1 MAEDIRGEIALNSE
15 NSERLAA
22 IEAVLLDYCMGNFS
36 SKVEVTD
43 ERDTL
48 DAFGLAVN
56 MLGEELDAT
65 TVNKEYFHNIFNEV
79 DNYIFI
85 LNDKGEIQNFNET
98 VYRIFG
104 NRPVEHKSIESYL
117 TPEEKSIPEIVTD
130 LLTKDKIE
138 GKGIMKINGI
148 SRNVLYKF
156 NHLNM
161 IYENQ
166 KSIVLTLSD
175 VTQMVQKEKEILKA
189 IIDTQEEE
197 RNRLAQDLH
206 DDIGQQLAGLKMY
219 LEIINNPNMSD
230 EVKAKAGKTTVD
242 VVDAVA
248 DGIRNVCFRLM
259 PRTLKDKGL
268 ERSINLLIERL
279 KLSDVIHFDFVFEAD
294 ANRFSSD
301 FEINTFRIVQE
312 FVTNSIRHG
321 EVSEI
326 SIDIQISKNNY
337 SIELADNGV
346 GFEIKNI
353 EKGMGLL
360 NIAKRVEFINGKLL
374 WKSKLNK
381 GVRLT
386 IKGSL

>member
-1 MAEDIRGEIALNSE
+1 MAEDIREEIALNSE

-22 IEAVLLDYCMGNFS
+22 IEAVLLDDCMGNVS

-56 MLGEELDAT
+56 MLGEELGAT

-104 NRPVEHKSIESYL
+104 NRPVEHKSIETYL
-117 TPEEKSIPEIVTD
+117 NPEEKSIPEIVTD

-138 GKGIMKINGI
+138 GKGVMKINGI

-219 LEIINNPNMSD
+219 LEIINNPNMPE
-230 EVKAKAGKTTVD
+230 EVKVKAGKTTVD

-248 DGIRNVCFRLM
+248 DGIRSVCFRLM

-279 KLSDVIHFDFVFEAD
+279 KLSDKIHFQFNFEAD
-294 ANRFSSD
+294 AKRFTSD

-312 FVTNSIRHG
+312 FVANSIRHG
-321 EVSEI
+321 QVTEI
-326 SIDIQISKNNY
+326 SINIEISNNNY
-337 SIELADNGV
+337 SIDLTDNGV

-360 NIAKRVEFINGKLL
+360 NIAKRVEFINGKLQ

-386 IKGSL
+386 IKGTL